1 MKLAALLIALI
12 AGGILAGFLLSRET
26 VVPGPPPVFLVR
38 YDKAVEASKSEGK
51 PLVLVFS
58 ARWCP
63 LCHVMKK
70 RVYPT
75 ANVAAV
81 KDQFV
86 WVDLDIEESANLS
99 AVAQF
104 EVKGLPAIFVL
115 GRNQQILARTDGNHT
130 AASFAEWLRQNSGK

>member
-1 MKLAALLIALI
+1 
-12 AGGILAGFLLSRET
+12 
-26 VVPGPPPVFLVR
+26 
-38 YDKAVEASKSEGK
+38 
-51 PLVLVFS
+51 
-58 ARWCP
+58 
-63 LCHVMKK
+63 MKK

-81 KDQFV
+81 KDRFV
-86 WVDLDIEESANLS
+86 WADLDIEESANLS

-130 AASFAEWLRQNSGK
+130 AASFAEWLRLNGGK

>member
-38 YDKAVEASKSEGK
+38 YDKAVEESKSEGK

-86 WVDLDIEESANLS
+86 WVNLDIEESANLS

-130 AASFAEWLRQNSGK
+130 AASFVEWLRQNSGK